1 MLQCSPPV
9 DFIVGRRR
17 EEEQKKKAMIF
28 TVISTLHGNGRCSSW
43 EGKVLSL
50 TPSERFSVEKVI
62 VIARLNETA
71 SKLRMLSNVNSYFF
85 LA

>member
-28 TVISTLHGNGRCSSW
+28 SVISTLHGNGRCSSW

-50 TPSERFSVEKVI
+50 TPSERFSVEEVI

-71 SKLRMLSNVNSYFF
+71 SKLYMLYYIM
-85 LA
+85 